1 MKKLIIAE
9 KPNLAKVIISAVG
22 GKPYFKDYY
31 EDDKYIITS
40 QFGHLLELK
49 TIGDYKKDSERDR
62 KWTLEDLPFFP
73 EKFEYKVKKDSGI
86 KERYGVIKKLIDRVD
101 VDEIINAGDP
111 DREGE
116 VLINIVIYKIFNE
129 LHKTKKVSR
138 IWLDPL
144 TEEKVREELP
154 KRKPIKDT
162 ENLYNEGLARAD
174 LDWLYGINLTEFNTL
189 KVGKLMNTG
198 RVIIPLVKWVY
209 DRDLEI
215 ERFKP
220 EKYYTILSLVNKND
234 NEIKLNFKELRFK
247 ENEKDEANNKIKEL
261 TNKKIIVTKVENK
274 EIVKEP
280 HKLFSLST
288 LQSHMFKKEKF
299 TIAKTLQLV
308 QSLYEKGFLT
318 YPRTDTE
325 YLSEEEVDKVKNI
338 IDKQFNDDL
347 EIKVTKN
354 IFNSSKVESH
364 TAIIITTKTPKLDE
378 LSEDEKKVYLT
389 VRNRFYANFCKDKC
403 ILNKTIVTFELN
415 NMKTTLTGTSIKQKG
430 YLKYESDIND
440 TFIAEFKEGEEF
452 IPKFKLQ
459 ENTTTPPTHLSEAD
473 LTYLCKH
480 PFKEDETED
489 EQTEDDEDYKKIME
503 GSMIGTEATRAVMIE
518 KIKKVGYVEVEKN
531 RLVITE
537 FGKKFIE
544 TLEKLNINLWKE
556 KTAEM
561 NKNLKNISKG
571 IIEPEELLKKAEEEL
586 KQIINQNIEITKVD
600 TAIGRNIVGK
610 CPICGK
616 RVIENSK
623 SYSCEGYK
631 EGCNFSIWKN
641 ICGKK
646 ITEKIAKQ
654 LLEKGRTSL
663 ITGFKSKSGNK
674 FDSYLVLRNNKVEF
688 EFKNNKK

>member
-49 TIGDYKKDSERDR
+49 TIGDYKKDSERDK
-62 KWTLEDLPFFP
+62 KWTLEDLPFIP

-86 KERYGVIKKLIDRVD
+86 KERYSVIKKLIDRVD

-162 ENLYNEGLARAD
+162 ENLYKEGLVRAD

-220 EKYYTILSLVNKND
+220 EKYYTILSIINKND

-274 EIVKEP
+274 EVIKEP

-308 QSLYEKGFLT
+308 QNLYEKGFLT

-364 TAIIITTKTPKLDE
+364 TAIIITTKTHKLDE

-440 TFIAEFKEGEEF
+440 TFIPEFEEDEEF

-459 ENTTTPPTHLSEAD
+459 ENTTTPPMHLSEAD

-480 PFKEDETED
+480 PFKENIETE

-503 GSMIGTEATRAVMIE
+503 GSTIGTEATRAVMIE

-531 RLVITE
+531 RLIITD

-561 NKNLKNISKG
+561 NKSLKKISKG
-571 IIEPEELLKKAEEEL
+571 LIEPEEIIKEAEKEL
-586 KQIINQNIEITKVD
+586 KQIINQDIEIT
-600 TAIGRNIVGK
+600 TIGRNIVGK

-663 ITGFKSKSGNK
+663 ITGFKSKNGNK
-674 FDSYLVLRNNKVEF
+674 FDSYLVLKNNKVEF
-688 EFKNNKK
+688 EFKNK

>member
-162 ENLYNEGLARAD
+162 ENLYKEGLARAD

-561 NKNLKNISKG
+561 NKNLKNISKD

>member
-162 ENLYNEGLARAD
+162 ENLYKEGLARAD